1 MFGSRN
7 VHGWNSVDLIYGS
20 VNTDYSDPRQLFWT
34 PCIEQDLSSGHKLDI
49 FFIFHQL
56 SYKIFHDS
64 REWVREYL
72 VVKLVFLGGNFHV
85 LIKFKSLFKKH

>member
-1 MFGSRN
+1 MFGSRD
-7 VHGWNSVDLIYGS
+7 VHGWNSVDL
-20 VNTDYSDPRQLFWT
+20 
-34 PCIEQDLSSGHKLDI
+34 EQDLSGGHKLDI

-72 VVKLVFLGGNFHV
+72 VVKLVFLGVNFHV
-85 LIKFKSLFKKH
+85 LIKFK